1 MKKVL
6 SVLVALSMLT
16 MMGLAYADTINI
28 GDRIRLNYD
37 PSDTGYSSGH
47 GGAFYLNDIST
58 GDNFYTF
65 CVETGEYFNPSNQ
78 YYVGGISDTTDNTKF
93 VLKPE
98 AAYIYWTYRMNNI
111 PGTGNQNGDIQEA
124 IWYALGEVAFTTIS
138 PGAQA
143 IYSDAVDAVN
153 TGNWSGIGDVRVLN
167 LYSSYSATDGS
178 FSGYAQDQLALITA
192 VPEPNTFLLLGAG
205 LAGLGL
211 LRRRFKS

>member
-28 GDRIRLNYD
+28 GDQIKLNYD
-37 PSDTGYSSGH
+37 PTDTGYSSGH
-47 GGAFYLNDIST
+47 GGAFYLNDLTT

-65 CVETGEYFNPSNQ
+65 CVETGEYFNPSNL
-78 YYVGGISDTTDNTKF
+78 YYVGGISNKTVNTNF
-93 VLKPE
+93 DLKPE
-98 AAYIYWTYRMNNI
+98 AAYIYWTYRMNNT

-124 IWYALGEVAFTTIS
+124 IWYALREVEVTTIS
-138 PGAQA
+138 QGAMD
-143 IYSDAVDAVN
+143 IYNDAADAVK

-167 LYSSYSATDGS
+167 LYSSYSATDGL
-178 FSGYAQDQLALITA
+178 FSGYAQDQLALVTA